1 MALASKSIK
10 ISQYTRMP
18 TMFLLLFGLRYGNNK
33 VRQIVV
39 LFQVASPL
47 QQQQQQQQQQQ
58 ARTSDHG
65 RMD

>member
-1 MALASKSIK
+1 
-10 ISQYTRMP
+10 
-18 TMFLLLFGLRYGNNK
+18 MFLLLFGLRYGNNK

-47 QQQQQQQQQQQ
+47 QQQQQQ